1 MISIVTEKDEK
12 RENIVI
18 PVGTATERDFAGAV
32 NHVGRGLSSDLRQE
46 NGGKWQYRSWC
57 VADVNA
63 S

>member
-1 MISIVTEKDEK
+1 MISIVAEKDEK
-12 RENIVI
+12 KEDIVV
-18 PVGTATERDFAGAV
+18 PVGTATERDSAGAV

-46 NGGKWQYRSWC
+46 SGEKWQYRSWC